1 MLLRFLNVAAE
12 IRISAF
18 LGCAF
23 LVCVLAHDSN
33 AQSTQR
39 IAPKNGLPRVGT
51 IKDYPATGLMTGC
64 GNLFVYP
71 VSPAATSSP
80 EAYVFLSRGDG
91 GNAWMNLGGRDVRLR
106 KVKSPANHK
115 RHADSYHYRV
125 GSLRI
130 SVLIEPLTPKDGAA
144 PDTDMT
150 FKMKITLRK
159 GSAVRVV
166 RATGSSDC

>member
-1 MLLRFLNVAAE
+1 
-12 IRISAF
+12 
-18 LGCAF
+18 
-23 LVCVLAHDSN
+23 
-33 AQSTQR
+33 
-39 IAPKNGLPRVGT
+39 
-51 IKDYPATGLMTGC
+51 MTGC

-71 VSPAATSSP
+71 VSPAASSSP

-91 GNAWMNLGGRDVRLR
+91 GNAWMNLGGRDMRLR

-115 RHADSYHYRV
+115 RDADSYYYRV
-125 GSLRI
+125 GAMRI

-144 PDTDMT
+144 SDTDMT

-159 GSAVRVV
+159 GGAVRVV